1 MVELRCR
8 VAPSSPAAIV
18 PAEARRPPIIALA
31 CNCPPDKPAMP
42 ENAAIDIEQFNR
54 IARRNVTL
62 PLVVGL
68 VSAGA
73 FVAFFLYYL
82 QTSNWVDHTHQVIGK
97 MNELTSLEGDMEA
110 SARGFLLT
118 GDEPFLGGYQ
128 VAKPQFG
135 AQVDDLVRMTADNP
149 PQVERLKRVRVLQ
162 LAWQDY
168 AQRTIE
174 VKRAGGDVLPIIRSL
189 NGRQIAER
197 VRSEILAARGAE
209 SSLLKDRL
217 DSLQTVT
224 WLGIV
229 SYVLFI
235 VIVNCYI
242 AWAGRRDIKQLSD
255 DFGGALKAQIAATDL
270 MAQQAWVRDGQG
282 QLSETLIGQQTLTTV
297 GRSVLAFAGRYLD
310 PVVAAMY
317 VRSDTGELVRVST
330 HGFESRDDALEVA
343 RAREGLVG
351 QVARDGRLEHVTGLK
366 GGFFK
371 VSSGLGESVPA
382 ELVLAP
388 TSNDGVTNGVLE
400 LGFMRPVT
408 PRDLELLRLI
418 SGAVGA
424 SVDAALYR
432 KRLQDSIEETQQ
444 LNEELQVQQE
454 ELRTANEELG
464 EQSRVLAESQSHLEH
479 QQAELEATNSQLTEQ
494 TQMLDRKNEALNEAQ
509 AALQQRADELQRAS
523 RYKSEF
529 LANMSHELRTPLNS
543 SLILAKLLAENRS
556 GNLNEEQLKFAQ
568 TIYGAGNDLLHLIND
583 ILDLSKVEA
592 GRLELQP
599 QFVSVKR
606 LVDALQRT
614 FEPLAADKKLA
625 FEIRVAADAPSS
637 MVTDNQRV
645 EQILKN
651 LLSNAVKFT
660 QQGKVSI
667 AVEARPGDR
676 LAFAV
681 KDSGIGIA
689 QSQHEVIFEAFR
701 QADGTINRRYGGT
714 GLGLS
719 ISRELARLL
728 GGTIEVAS
736 TPGEGSTFTLTLPA
750 KWTDVPQSELEEV
763 PLLPARLSAATASA
777 AATPSAGPAP
787 RAAVATP
794 AAVPAPA
801 AAFRDDREQAAG
813 KTEKGRMLLVVE
825 DDEAFAG
832 VLYNLAH
839 EMRYRCLVAQTAGE
853 ALELATTHLPDAIL
867 LDVRLPDDSGLSVL
881 QFLKDDPRTR
891 HIPVHIVA
899 AEDFSEVALHMGAIG
914 FAVKP
919 TTRDELQSI
928 FQRLEEKGAKKV
940 KRVLVVED
948 DARQRDS
955 VVHLIQ
961 EDDIEIAAVET
972 GAEALGLLKE
982 TVYDCMIID
991 LKLPDMDGSE
1001 LLERMTTED
1010 ICSFPPVIVYTGRSL
1025 TREEE
1030 TRLNR
1035 YSRSIII
1042 KGARSPE
1049 RLLDEVTLF
1058 LHTVESRLSQERQTM
1073 LRTARNR
1080 EKVFEGRKVLLVDDD
1095 VRNIFAL
1102 ASALEQKGLQVEVG
1116 RNGFEALS
1124 KLAEVPEIDIVLMD
1138 VMMPGMDGLEAT
1150 RRIRANP
1157 KFAHLPVIAVTAKAM
1172 KDDQEQCRRAG
1183 ANDYLAKPIDL
1194 DRLFSLMRVWMPG
1207 L

>member
-1 MVELRCR
+1 
-8 VAPSSPAAIV
+8 
-18 PAEARRPPIIALA
+18 
-31 CNCPPDKPAMP
+31 MP
-42 ENAAIDIEQFNR
+42 NSAIDTEQFNR

-62 PLVVGL
+62 PLIVGL

-73 FVAFFLYYL
+73 FVAFFLYFL
-82 QTSNWVDHTHQVIGK
+82 AVSNWVDHTHQVIGK
-97 MNELTSLEGDMEA
+97 MNELTTLEGDMEA
-110 SARGFLLT
+110 SSRGFVMT
-118 GDEPFLGGYQ
+118 GEETFLAPYH
-128 VAKPQFG
+128 VAKPVLAMQI
-135 AQVDDLVRMTADNP
+135 DDLLRMTDDNP
-149 PQVERLKRVRVLQ
+149 PQVERLKRVRTLQQTWEDFAQRAIDLKRANGDAIGLAKSLTGKQ
-162 LAWQDY
+162 LAD
-168 AQRTIE
+168 
-174 VKRAGGDVLPIIRSL
+174 DVR
-189 NGRQIAER
+189 G
-197 VRSEILAARGAE
+197 EIMAARATE
-209 SSLLKDRL
+209 NALLKDRL
-217 DSLQTVT
+217 DTLQTVT
-224 WLGIV
+224 WVGIG

-235 VIVNCYI
+235 IVVNCYI
-242 AWAGRRDIKQLSD
+242 AWAGRRDINQLSH
-255 DFGGALKAQIAATDL
+255 DFGGALRAQTDAANVL
-270 MAQQAWVRDGQG
+270 AEQAWVRDGQA
-282 QLSETLIGQQTLTTV
+282 QLAETLIGQQTLTTV

-310 PVVAAMY
+310 PIVAAMY
-317 VRSDTGELVRVST
+317 VRDEAGVLQRVST
-330 HGFESRDDALEVA
+330 HGFDDAADDGQVA
-343 RAREGLVG
+343 AAREGLVG
-351 QVARDGRLEHVTGLK
+351 QAVRDGRLNHVKNLK
-366 GGFFK
+366 GGYFK
-371 VSSGLGESVPA
+371 VGSGLGEAEPA
-382 ELVLAP
+382 ELVVAP
-388 TSNDGVTNGVLE
+388 ISNDGVTNGVIE

-408 PRDLELLRLI
+408 ARDLELLKLI
-418 SGAVGA
+418 SGGVGA
-424 SVDAALYR
+424 SVDAALFR
-432 KRLQDSIEETQQ
+432 KRLQDSVEETQQ

-464 EQSRVLAESQSHLEH
+464 EQSRVLTESQQHLEH
-479 QQAELEATNSQLTEQ
+479 QQAELEATNVQLAEQ
-494 TQMLDRKNEALNEAQ
+494 AAVLDRKNEALNAAQ
-509 AALQQRADELQRAS
+509 ATLQERADELQRAS

-543 SLILAKLLAENRS
+543 SLILAKLLSENKE
-556 GNLNEEQLKFAQ
+556 GNLSAEQLKFAQ
-568 TIYGAGNDLLHLIND
+568 TIYSAGNDLLNLIND

-599 QFVSVKR
+599 QFVSVHR
-606 LVDALQRT
+606 LVESLQRT
-614 FEPLAADKKLA
+614 FTPIAGEKKLA
-625 FEIRVAADAPSS
+625 FEVQVAPDAPTS
-637 MVTDNQRV
+637 MVTDNLRA

-651 LLSNAVKFT
+651 LLSNAIKFT
-660 QQGKVSI
+660 EKGSVVVS
-667 AVEARPGDR
+667 VQARPDDR
-676 LAFAV
+676 IAFAV
-681 KDSGIGIA
+681 RDSGIGIPE
-689 QSQHEVIFEAFR
+689 SQQDVIFEAFR

-728 GGTIEVAS
+728 GGTISVESVA
-736 TPGEGSTFTLTLPA
+736 GQGSTFTLTLPA
-750 KWTDVPQSELEEV
+750 KWTDVPETALPEEPAV
-763 PLLPARLSAATASA
+763 PASARQNADVPRRPAAVAPAPASITPVAASA
-777 AATPSAGPAP
+777 AL
-787 RAAVATP
+787 AA
-794 AAVPAPA
+794 PAPA
-801 AAFRDDREQAAG
+801 AFADDRNDAVP
-813 KTEKGRMLLVVE
+813 EKGRVLLVVE
-825 DDEAFAG
+825 DDETFAG

-839 EMRYRCLVAQTAGE
+839 EMRYRCLVANTASE
-853 ALELATTHLPDAIL
+853 ALELATSYLPNAIL
-867 LDVRLPDDSGLSVL
+867 LDIRLPDDSGLSVL

-899 AEDFSEVALHMGAIG
+899 GEDFSEIALHMGAIG

-919 TTRDELQSI
+919 TTRDELKDI
-928 FQRLEEKGAKKV
+928 FQRLEDKGAKKV

-955 VVHLIQ
+955 VVHLIK
-961 EDDIEIAAVET
+961 EDDIDIAAVAT
-972 GAEALGLLKE
+972 GAEALELLKG

-1010 ICSFPPVIVYTGRSL
+1010 ICSFPPVIVYTGRNL

-1030 TRLNR
+1030 TRLNK

-1058 LHTVESRLSQERQTM
+1058 LHTVESQLSAERQTM

-1102 ASALEQKGLQVEVG
+1102 ASALEQKGLQVEIG

-1124 KLAEVPEIDIVLMD
+1124 KLAEVPDIDLVLMD

-1157 KFAHLPVIAVTAKAM
+1157 KLAQLPVIAVTAKAM

-1194 DRLFSLMRVWMPG
+1194 DRLFSLLRVWMPSIER

>member
-1 MVELRCR
+1 
-8 VAPSSPAAIV
+8 
-18 PAEARRPPIIALA
+18 
-31 CNCPPDKPAMP
+31 MP
-42 ENAAIDIEQFNR
+42 NSAIDPAQFDR

-68 VSAGA
+68 VSAAA
-73 FVAFFLYYL
+73 FIGFFLYFL
-82 QTSNWVDHTHQVIGK
+82 TVSQWVDHTHQVIGE
-97 MNELTSLEGDMEA
+97 MNELTTLEGDMEA
-110 SARGFLLT
+110 SARGYLLT
-118 GDEPFLGGYQ
+118 GDESFLAPFNI
-128 VAKPQFG
+128 ARPQFA
-135 AQVDDLVRMTADNP
+135 AQIDDLVKATADNP
-149 PQVERLKRVRVLQ
+149 PQTERLRRVQVLQ
-162 LAWQDY
+162 QSWQDY
-168 AQRTIE
+168 AQHVIE
-174 VKRAGGDVLPIIRSL
+174 LKRGNADIGPAVKAL
-189 NGRQIAER
+189 NGKQLADR
-197 VRSEILAARGAE
+197 VRAEIMAARAVENG
-209 SSLLKDRL
+209 LLKDRL
-217 DSLQTVT
+217 DTLKTVT
-224 WLGIV
+224 WFGIGA
-229 SYVLFI
+229 YVLFI

-242 AWAGRRDIKQLSD
+242 AWAGRRDINQLSR
-255 DFGGALKAQIAATDL
+255 DFGAALTAQSDAANVL
-270 MAQQAWVRDGQG
+270 AEQAWVRDGQA
-282 QLSETLIGQQTLTTV
+282 QLAETLIGQQTLTTV

-317 VRSDTGELVRVST
+317 VRDDTGTLQRVST
-330 HGFESRDDALEVA
+330 HGFEGSHDDGQVAAA
-343 RAREGLVG
+343 RAGLVG
-351 QVARDGRLEHVTGLK
+351 QALRDGRLNHVANLK

-371 VSSGLGESVPA
+371 VGSGLGESAPA
-382 ELVLAP
+382 ELVIAP
-388 TSNDGVTNGVLE
+388 ISNDGITNGVIE
-400 LGFMRPVT
+400 LGFMRPVAA
-408 PRDLELLRLI
+408 RDIELLKLVAGSI
-418 SGAVGA
+418 GA
-424 SVDAALYR
+424 SVDAALFR
-432 KRLQDSIEETQQ
+432 KRLQESVEETQQ

-464 EQSRVLAESQSHLEH
+464 EQSRVLTESQQHLEH
-479 QQAELEATNSQLTEQ
+479 QQAELEATNTQLAEQ
-494 TQMLDRKNEALNEAQ
+494 ASALDRKNEALNQAQ
-509 AALQQRADELQRAS
+509 VTLQERADELQRAS

-543 SLILAKLLAENRS
+543 SLILAKLLSENKE
-556 GNLNEEQLKFAQ
+556 GNLTPEQLKFAQ
-568 TIYGAGNDLLHLIND
+568 TIYGAGNDLLNLIND

-599 QFVSVKR
+599 QFVSVHR
-606 LVDALQRT
+606 LVDSLQRT
-614 FEPLAADKKLA
+614 FTPLAGEKKLA
-625 FEIRVAADAPSS
+625 FEVQIDADAPTSI
-637 MVTDNQRV
+637 VTDNLRV

-651 LLSNAVKFT
+651 LLSNAIKFT
-660 QQGKVSI
+660 EAGRVTLGV
-667 AVEARPGDR
+667 AARPDDR

-681 KDSGIGIA
+681 KDSGIGIPEG
-689 QSQHEVIFEAFR
+689 QHDIIFEAFR

-728 GGTIEVAS
+728 GGTISVESAA
-736 TPGEGSTFTLTLPA
+736 GQGSTFTLTLPA
-750 KWTDVPQSELEEV
+750 KWTDVPAPAEESGGGSLNADAPRRAASFV
-763 PLLPARLSAATASA
+763 PASARAPAPVTPAAAPAATA
-777 AATPSAGPAP
+777 GPA
-787 RAAVATP
+787 T
-794 AAVPAPA
+794 
-801 AAFRDDREQAAG
+801 AFADDRHEP
-813 KTEKGRMLLVVE
+813 TPDKGRVLLVVE
-825 DDEAFAG
+825 DDETFAG

-839 EMRYRCLVAQTAGE
+839 EMRYRCLVAQSATE
-853 ALELATTHLPDAIL
+853 ALELATSYLPSAIL
-867 LDVRLPDDSGLSVL
+867 LDVRLPDGSGLSVL

-899 AEDFSEVALHMGAIG
+899 GEDFSEIALHMGAIG

-919 TTRDELQSI
+919 TSADELRAI

-955 VVHLIQ
+955 VVHLIK
-961 EDDIEIAAVET
+961 EDDIEIAAVAT
-972 GAEALGLLKE
+972 GAEALALLKD

-991 LKLPDMDGSE
+991 LKLPDMDGSD

-1010 ICSFPPVIVYTGRSL
+1010 ICSFPPVIVYTGRNL

-1030 TRLNR
+1030 TRLNK

-1058 LHTVESRLSQERQTM
+1058 LHTVESQLSAERQTM

-1124 KLAEVPEIDIVLMD
+1124 KLAEVPDIDLVLMD

-1157 KFAHLPVIAVTAKAM
+1157 KFAQLPVIAVTAKAM

-1194 DRLFSLMRVWMPG
+1194 DRLFSLMRVWMPS
-1207 L
+1207 LERI

>member
-1 MVELRCR
+1 
-8 VAPSSPAAIV
+8 
-18 PAEARRPPIIALA
+18 
-31 CNCPPDKPAMP
+31 MP
-42 ENAAIDIEQFNR
+42 NSAIDREQFNR

-62 PLVVGL
+62 PLIVGL

-73 FVAFFLYYL
+73 FIGFFWYFLIV
-82 QTSNWVDHTHQVIGK
+82 SNWVDHTHQVIGK
-97 MNELTSLEGDMEA
+97 LNELTTLQSDMETGV
-110 SARGFLLT
+110 RGYVIT
-118 GDEPFLGGYQ
+118 GDETFLAPFQ
-128 VAKPQFG
+128 VAEPQLA
-135 AQVDDLVRMTADNP
+135 AQVQDLIQLTADNP
-149 PQVERLKRVRVLQ
+149 AQTDRLKRIHALQ
-162 LAWQDY
+162 QGWEAY
-168 AQRTIE
+168 AQQLMALR
-174 VKRAGGDVLPIIRSL
+174 RQGGDATSMVQSLAGKQLFDRIRS
-189 NGRQIAER
+189 E
-197 VRSEILAARGAE
+197 VLAARNSEQA
-209 SSLLKDRL
+209 LLKERL
-217 DSLQTVT
+217 DSLQLVT
-224 WLGIV
+224 WLGIGA
-229 SYVLFI
+229 YVLFI
-235 VIVNCYI
+235 LVVNSYI
-242 AWAGRRDIKQLSD
+242 AWAGRRDIKTLSD
-255 DFGGALKAQIAATDL
+255 DFGGALKAQTDAANVL
-270 MAQQAWVRDGQG
+270 SEQAWVRDGQA
-282 QLSETLIGQQTLTTV
+282 QLAETLIGQQTLTTV

-317 VRSDTGELVRVST
+317 VRDDAGVLQRVST
-330 HGFESRDDALEVA
+330 HGFDGADDGRVQAARD
-343 RAREGLVG
+343 GLVG
-351 QVARDGRLEHVTGLK
+351 QAVRDGRLNHVGNLQ
-366 GGFFK
+366 GGYFK
-371 VSSGLGESVPA
+371 VGSGVGETAPA

-388 TSNDGVTNGVLE
+388 ISNDGVVNGVIE
-400 LGFMRPVT
+400 LGFMRPVAA
-408 PRDLELLRLI
+408 RDLELLKLI
-418 SGAVGA
+418 AGSIGA
-424 SVDAALYR
+424 SVDAALFR
-432 KRLQDSIEETQQ
+432 KRLQDSVEETQQ

-464 EQSRVLAESQSHLEH
+464 EQSRVLTESQQHLEH
-479 QQAELEATNSQLTEQ
+479 QQAELEATNTQLAEQ
-494 TQMLDRKNEALNEAQ
+494 ASVLDRKNEALNTAQ
-509 AALQQRADELQRAS
+509 VELQERADELQRAS

-543 SLILAKLLAENRS
+543 SLILAKLLSENKQ
-556 GNLNEEQLKFAQ
+556 GNLTPEQLKFAQ
-568 TIYGAGNDLLHLIND
+568 TIYGAGNDLLNLIND

-592 GRLELQP
+592 GRLELTP
-599 QFVSVKR
+599 QFVSVNR
-606 LVDALQRT
+606 LVESLQRVFT
-614 FEPLAADKKLA
+614 PLAGEKKLA
-625 FEIRVAADAPSS
+625 FEVNVEPDAPTS
-637 MVTDNQRV
+637 MVTDNLRV

-651 LLSNAVKFT
+651 LLSNAIKFT
-660 QQGKVSI
+660 
-667 AVEARPGDR
+667 EAGNVVLSVRSRPDDR

-681 KDSGIGIA
+681 KDSGIGIPEG
-689 QSQHEVIFEAFR
+689 QQDIIFEAFR

-728 GGTIEVAS
+728 GGTISVESAA
-736 TPGEGSTFTLTLPA
+736 GKGSTFTLTLPA
-750 KWTDVPQSELEEV
+750 KWTDVPE
-763 PLLPARLSAATASA
+763 PAAADTALGIGAPGNLNGDASA
-777 AATPSAGPAP
+777 RALASAPASVRALATSS
-787 RAAVATP
+787 VA
-794 AAVPAPA
+794 PAPA
-801 AAFRDDREQAAG
+801 APAPAAPAPVAKSFSDDRGDVAPDKA
-813 KTEKGRMLLVVE
+813 RVLLVVE
-825 DDEAFAG
+825 DDETFAG

-839 EMRYRCLVAQTAGE
+839 EMRYRCLVATTASE
-853 ALELATTHLPDAIL
+853 ALQLATTHLPSAIL
-867 LDVRLPDDSGLSVL
+867 LDIRLPDDSGLSVL

-899 AEDFSEVALHMGAIG
+899 GEDFSEIALHMGAIG

-919 TTRDELQSI
+919 TTRDELQAV

-955 VVHLIQ
+955 VVHLIK
-961 EDDIEIAAVET
+961 EDDIDIAAVAT
-972 GAEALGLLKE
+972 GAEALDLLKG

-991 LKLPDMDGSE
+991 LKLPDMDGSD

-1010 ICSFPPVIVYTGRSL
+1010 ICSFPPVIVYTGRNL

-1030 TRLNR
+1030 ANLNK

-1058 LHTVESRLSQERQTM
+1058 LHTVESKLSAERQTM

-1102 ASALEQKGLQVEVG
+1102 ARALEGKGLQVEIG

-1124 KLAEVPEIDIVLMD
+1124 KLAEVPDIDLVLMD

-1157 KFAHLPVIAVTAKAM
+1157 KLASLPVIAVTAKAM

-1194 DRLFSLMRVWMPG
+1194 DRLFSLMRVWMPSIER

>member
-1 MVELRCR
+1 
-8 VAPSSPAAIV
+8 
-18 PAEARRPPIIALA
+18 
-31 CNCPPDKPAMP
+31 MP
-42 ENAAIDIEQFNR
+42 NSAIDTDQFNR

-62 PLVVGL
+62 PLIVGL
-68 VSAGA
+68 ASAAA
-73 FVAFFLYYL
+73 FIGFFLYFI
-82 QTSNWVDHTHQVIGK
+82 TVTGWVDHTHQVIGK
-97 MNELTSLEGDMEA
+97 LNELTTLQADME
-110 SARGFLLT
+110 SGVRGFVVS
-118 GDEPFLGGYQ
+118 GDESFLAPYQ
-128 VAKPQFG
+128 VAKPQMTS
-135 AQVDDLVRMTADNP
+135 QLNDLIQQTADNP
-149 PQVERLKRVRVLQ
+149 SQTDRLKRVRSIQ
-162 LAWQDY
+162 GAWEDY
-168 AQRTIE
+168 AQRLIDL
-174 VKRAGGDVLPIIRSL
+174 RRQGGDAVMMVKSL
-189 NGRQIAER
+189 QGKQLSDR
-197 VRSEILAARGAE
+197 VRSEILAARNTE
-209 SSLLKDRL
+209 QTLLKDRL
-217 DSLQTVT
+217 DTLQTVT
-224 WLGIV
+224 WVGIG

-235 VIVNCYI
+235 IVVNCYI
-242 AWAGRRDIKQLSD
+242 AWAGRRDIKQLST
-255 DFGGALKAQIAATDL
+255 DFGGALKAQTNAATVL
-270 MAQQAWVRDGQG
+270 SEQAWVRDGQA
-282 QLSETLIGQQTLTTV
+282 QLAETLIGQQTLTTV

-317 VRSDTGELVRVST
+317 VRDDAGMLQRVST
-330 HGFESRDDALEVA
+330 HGFDGSDDDGQVAAA
-343 RAREGLVG
+343 RAGLVG
-351 QVARDGRLEHVTGLK
+351 QVARDGRLNHVTNLK
-366 GGFFK
+366 GGYFK
-371 VSSGLGESVPA
+371 VGSGVGESAPA
-382 ELVLAP
+382 ELVVAP
-388 TSNDGVTNGVLE
+388 ISNDGVTNGVIE

-408 PRDLELLRLI
+408 QRDLDLLKLVAG
-418 SGAVGA
+418 SVGA
-424 SVDAALYR
+424 SVDSALYR

-464 EQSRVLAESQSHLEH
+464 EQSRVLTESQQHLEH
-479 QQAELEATNSQLTEQ
+479 QQAELEATNTQLAEQ
-494 TQMLDRKNEALNEAQ
+494 AGVLDRKNEALNEAQ
-509 AALQQRADELQRAS
+509 VTLQERADELQRAS

-543 SLILAKLLAENRS
+543 SLILAKLLSENKT
-556 GNLNEEQLKFAQ
+556 GNLTDEQLKFAQ
-568 TIYGAGNDLLHLIND
+568 TIYGAGNDLLNLIND

-599 QFVSVKR
+599 QFVSVHR
-606 LVDALQRT
+606 LVDSLQRT
-614 FEPLAADKKLA
+614 FTPLAGEKKLA
-625 FEIRVAADAPSS
+625 FEVHIEPEAPTS

-651 LLSNAVKFT
+651 LLSNAIKFT
-660 QQGKVSI
+660 ESGSVTVS
-667 AVEARPGDR
+667 VQARPDDR
-676 LAFAV
+676 VAFAV

-689 QSQHEVIFEAFR
+689 ESQQDVIFEAFR

-728 GGTIEVAS
+728 GGTISVESAA
-736 TPGEGSTFTLTLPA
+736 GQGSTFTLTLPA
-750 KWTDVPQSELEEV
+750 KWTDVPEAAHAEEAAPAPTRSLNADAPRRPSTFV
-763 PLLPARLSAATASA
+763 PASA
-777 AATPSAGPAP
+777 RTPVPASMTPAP
-787 RAAVATP
+787 AV
-794 AAVPAPA
+794 VPAPA
-801 AAFRDDREQAAG
+801 SASSAFADDRHEPVP
-813 KTEKGRMLLVVE
+813 EKARVLLVVE
-825 DDEAFAG
+825 DDETFAG

-839 EMRYRCLVAQTAGE
+839 EMRYRCLVAATATE
-853 ALELATTHLPDAIL
+853 ALELATTYLPNAIL
-867 LDVRLPDDSGLSVL
+867 LDVRLPDGSGLSVL

-899 AEDFSEVALHMGAIG
+899 GEDFSEIALHMGAIG

-919 TTRDELQSI
+919 TTRDELQQI
-928 FQRLEEKGAKKV
+928 FQRLEDKGSKKV

-955 VVHLIQ
+955 VVHLIK
-961 EDDIEIAAVET
+961 EDDIDIAAVAT
-972 GAEALGLLKE
+972 GAEALELLKG

-991 LKLPDMDGSE
+991 LKLPDMDGSD
-1001 LLERMTTED
+1001 LLERMTMED
-1010 ICSFPPVIVYTGRSL
+1010 ICSFPPVIVYTGRNL

-1030 TRLNR
+1030 ANLNK

-1058 LHTVESRLSQERQTM
+1058 LHTVESQLSAERQTM

-1102 ASALEQKGLQVEVG
+1102 ASALEQKGLQVEIG

-1124 KLAEVPEIDIVLMD
+1124 KLAEVPDIDLVLMD

-1157 KFAHLPVIAVTAKAM
+1157 KFAQLPVIAVTAKAM

-1194 DRLFSLMRVWMPG
+1194 DRLFSLMRVWMPSIER

>member
-1 MVELRCR
+1 M
-8 VAPSSPAAIV
+8 
-18 PAEARRPPIIALA
+18 PIS
-31 CNCPPDKPAMP
+31 
-42 ENAAIDIEQFNR
+42 AIDTDQFNR
-54 IARRNVTL
+54 IARRNVAL

-68 VSAGA
+68 VSAAA
-73 FVAFFLYYL
+73 FLGFFLYFM
-82 QTSNWVDHTHQVIGK
+82 TVTGWVDHTHQVIGK
-97 MNELTSLEGDMEA
+97 LNELTTLQADME
-110 SARGFLLT
+110 SGARGYVVT
-118 GDEPFLGGYQ
+118 GDDSFLAPYQ
-128 VAKPQFG
+128 LAKPQLG
-135 AQVDDLVRMTADNP
+135 TQLDDLIKMTADNP
-149 PQVERLKRVRVLQ
+149 VQTDRLKRVRDLQ
-162 LAWQDY
+162 LAWEDY
-168 AQRTIE
+168 AQE
-174 VKRAGGDVLPIIRSL
+174 VIVARRQGGDAATIVKSATGKQLSD
-189 NGRQIAER
+189 R
-197 VRSEILAARGAE
+197 VRTEVLAARGNE
-209 SSLLKDRL
+209 QTLLKDRL
-217 DSLQTVT
+217 DSLQNVT
-224 WLGIV
+224 WLGIG

-242 AWAGRRDIKQLSD
+242 AWAGRRDINQLSH
-255 DFGGALKAQIAATDL
+255 DFGGALKAQTDAANVL
-270 MAQQAWVRDGQG
+270 SEQAWVRDGQA
-282 QLSETLIGQQTLTTV
+282 QLAETLIGQQTLTTV

-317 VRSDTGELVRVST
+317 VRDDAGLLQRVST
-330 HGFESRDDALEVA
+330 HGFDGVDGDGQVAAA
-343 RAREGLVG
+343 RAGLVG
-351 QVARDGRLEHVTGLK
+351 QVARDGRLNHVTNLK
-366 GGFFK
+366 GGYFK
-371 VSSGLGESVPA
+371 VGSGVGETAPA
-382 ELVLAP
+382 ELVVAP
-388 TSNDGVTNGVLE
+388 ISNDGITNGVIE

-408 PRDLELLRLI
+408 ERDLELLKLI
-418 SGAVGA
+418 SGSIGA
-424 SVDAALYR
+424 SVDSALFR
-432 KRLQDSIEETQQ
+432 KRLQDSVEETQQ

-464 EQSRVLAESQSHLEH
+464 EQSRVLTESQQHLEH
-479 QQAELEATNSQLTEQ
+479 QQAELEATNTQLSEQ
-494 TQMLDRKNEALNEAQ
+494 AGVLDRKNEALNEAQ
-509 AALQQRADELQRAS
+509 VALQERADELQRAS

-543 SLILAKLLAENRS
+543 SLILAKLLSENRE
-556 GNLNEEQLKFAQ
+556 GNLTPEQLKFAQ
-568 TIYGAGNDLLHLIND
+568 TIYGAGNDLLNLIND

-599 QFVSVKR
+599 QFVSVQR
-606 LVDALQRT
+606 LVDSLQRV
-614 FEPLAADKKLA
+614 FEPIASDKKLA
-625 FEIRVAADAPSS
+625 FEVRVEPDAPTS
-637 MVTDNQRV
+637 MVTDNLRV

-651 LLSNAVKFT
+651 LLSNAIKFT
-660 QQGKVSI
+660 ESG
-667 AVEARPGDR
+667 AVTITVQSRPDDR

-681 KDSGIGIA
+681 QDSGIGIPEG
-689 QSQHEVIFEAFR
+689 QQDIIFEAFR

-728 GGTIEVAS
+728 GGTIAVESVA
-736 TPGEGSTFTLTLPA
+736 GKGSTFTLTLPA
-750 KWTDVPQSELEEV
+750 KWTDVPEADDGNS
-763 PLLPARLSAATASA
+763 LPAAATSSLNADSGSRLAKLAPSSAHA
-777 AATPSAGPAP
+777 AATPVPA
-787 RAAVATP
+787 VVP
-794 AAVPAPA
+794 AASAPA
-801 AAFRDDREQAAG
+801 ASFSDDRNDS
-813 KTEKGRMLLVVE
+813 TPEKGRVLLVVE
-825 DDEAFAG
+825 DDETFAG

-839 EMRYRCLVAQTAGE
+839 EMRYRCLVATTANE
-853 ALELATTHLPDAIL
+853 ALELATSYLPNAIL
-867 LDVRLPDDSGLSVL
+867 LDVRLPDGSGLSVL

-899 AEDFSEVALHMGAIG
+899 GEDFSEIALHMGAIG

-919 TTRDELQSI
+919 TTRDELKEI
-928 FQRLEEKGAKKV
+928 FQRLEDKGAKKV

-955 VVHLIQ
+955 VVHLIK
-961 EDDIEIAAVET
+961 EDDIDIAAVAT
-972 GAEALGLLKE
+972 GAEALELLKG

-1010 ICSFPPVIVYTGRSL
+1010 ICSFPPVIVYTGRNL

-1030 TRLNR
+1030 TRLNK

-1058 LHTVESRLSQERQTM
+1058 LHTVESKLSAERQTM

-1102 ASALEQKGLQVEVG
+1102 ASALEQKGLQVEIG
-1116 RNGFEALS
+1116 RNGFEALA
-1124 KLAEVPEIDIVLMD
+1124 KLAEVPDIDMVLMD

-1157 KFAHLPVIAVTAKAM
+1157 KFAQLPVIAVTAKAM

-1194 DRLFSLMRVWMPG
+1194 DRLFSLMRVWMPSIER

>member
-1 MVELRCR
+1 
-8 VAPSSPAAIV
+8 
-18 PAEARRPPIIALA
+18 
-31 CNCPPDKPAMP
+31 MP
-42 ENAAIDIEQFNR
+42 NSAIDTDQFNR

-62 PLVVGL
+62 PLIVGL
-68 VSAGA
+68 VSAAA
-73 FVAFFLYYL
+73 FLGFFLYFM
-82 QTSNWVDHTHQVIGK
+82 TVTGWVDHTHQVIGK
-97 MNELTSLEGDMEA
+97 LNELTTLQADME
-110 SARGFLLT
+110 SGARGYVVT
-118 GDEPFLGGYQ
+118 GDESFLAPYQ
-128 VAKPQFG
+128 VAKPQLG
-135 AQVDDLVRMTADNP
+135 TQLDDLIQMTADNP
-149 PQVERLKRVRVLQ
+149 VQTDRLKRVRSLQ
-162 LAWQDY
+162 LAWEAY
-168 AQRTIE
+168 AQEVIDARRT
-174 VKRAGGDVLPIIRSL
+174 GGDAASIVKSAAGKQLSD
-189 NGRQIAER
+189 R
-197 VRSEILAARGAE
+197 VRAEVLAGRGNE
-209 SSLLKDRL
+209 QTLLTDRL
-217 DSLQTVT
+217 ATLKLVT
-224 WLGIV
+224 WWGIT

-242 AWAGRRDIKQLSD
+242 AWAGRRDINQLSH
-255 DFGGALKAQIAATDL
+255 DFGGALKAQTDAANVL
-270 MAQQAWVRDGQG
+270 SGQAWVRDGQA
-282 QLSETLIGQQTLTTV
+282 QLAETLIGQQTLTTV

-317 VRSDTGELVRVST
+317 VRDDAGLLQRVST
-330 HGFESRDDALEVA
+330 HGFDGVDGDGQVVA
-343 RAREGLVG
+343 AREGLVG
-351 QVARDGRLEHVTGLK
+351 QVLRDGRLNHVTNLK
-366 GGFFK
+366 GGYFK
-371 VSSGLGESVPA
+371 VGSGLGEAAPA
-382 ELVLAP
+382 ELVVAP
-388 TSNDGVTNGVLE
+388 ISNDGVTNGVIE
-400 LGFMRPVT
+400 LGFMRPVAE
-408 PRDLELLRLI
+408 RDLELLKLI
-418 SGAVGA
+418 SGSIGA
-424 SVDAALYR
+424 SVDSALFR
-432 KRLQDSIEETQQ
+432 KRLQDSVEETQQ

-464 EQSRVLAESQSHLEH
+464 EQSRVLTESQQHLEH
-479 QQAELEATNSQLTEQ
+479 QQAELEATNTQLSEQ
-494 TQMLDRKNEALNEAQ
+494 AGVLDRKNEALNEAQ
-509 AALQQRADELQRAS
+509 VALQERADELQRAS

-543 SLILAKLLAENRS
+543 SLILAKLLSENRE
-556 GNLNEEQLKFAQ
+556 GNLTPEQLKFAQ
-568 TIYGAGNDLLHLIND
+568 TIYGAGNDLLNLIND

-599 QFVSVKR
+599 QFVSVQR
-606 LVDALQRT
+606 LVDSLQRV
-614 FEPLAADKKLA
+614 FEPIASDKKLA
-625 FEIRVAADAPSS
+625 FEVKVEPDAPTS
-637 MVTDNQRV
+637 MVTDNLRV

-651 LLSNAVKFT
+651 LLSNAIKFT
-660 QQGKVSI
+660 ESG
-667 AVEARPGDR
+667 AVTITVQSRPDDR

-681 KDSGIGIA
+681 RDSGIGIPEG
-689 QSQHEVIFEAFR
+689 QQDIIFEAFR

-728 GGTIEVAS
+728 GGTIAVESVS
-736 TPGEGSTFTLTLPA
+736 GKGSTFTLTLPA
-750 KWTDVPQSELEEV
+750 KWTDVPEADDGNS
-763 PLLPARLSAATASA
+763 LPA
-777 AATPSAGPAP
+777 AATSSLNADSGSRLTRLAPSG
-787 RAAVATP
+787 TP
-794 AAVPAPA
+794 AAAPVPAVVPAPTASTA
-801 AAFRDDREQAAG
+801 AASFSDDRHDS
-813 KTEKGRMLLVVE
+813 THEKGRVLLVVE
-825 DDEAFAG
+825 DDETFAG

-839 EMRYRCLVAQTAGE
+839 EMRYRCLVANTANE
-853 ALELATTHLPDAIL
+853 ALELATSHLPNAIL
-867 LDVRLPDDSGLSVL
+867 LDVRLPDGSGLSVL

-899 AEDFSEVALHMGAIG
+899 GEDFSEIALHMGAIG

-919 TTRDELQSI
+919 TTRDELKEI

-955 VVHLIQ
+955 VVHLIK
-961 EDDIEIAAVET
+961 EDDIDIAAVAT
-972 GAEALGLLKE
+972 GAEALELLKG

-1010 ICSFPPVIVYTGRSL
+1010 ICSFPPVIVYTGRNL

-1030 TRLNR
+1030 TRLNK

-1058 LHTVESRLSQERQTM
+1058 LHTVESKLSAERQTM

-1102 ASALEQKGLQVEVG
+1102 ASALEQKGLQVEIG

-1124 KLAEVPEIDIVLMD
+1124 KLAEVPDIDMVLMD

-1157 KFAHLPVIAVTAKAM
+1157 KFAQLPVIAVTAKAM

-1194 DRLFSLMRVWMPG
+1194 DRLFSLMRVWMPSIER

>member
-1 MVELRCR
+1 MIA
-8 VAPSSPAAIV
+8 VAA
-18 PAEARRPPIIALA
+18 PPCQETMPNSALDA
-31 CNCPPDKPAMP
+31 Q
-42 ENAAIDIEQFNR
+42 QFNR

-73 FVAFFLYYL
+73 FVAFFLYFI
-82 QTSNWVDHTHQVIGK
+82 SIASWVDHTHQVVGK
-97 MNELTSLEGDMEA
+97 LNELTTLEGDMES
-110 SARGFLLT
+110 SARGFALT
-118 GDEPFLGGYQ
+118 GDEDYLMPFQ
-128 VAKPQFG
+128 VARPHFA
-135 AQVDDLVRMTADNP
+135 AQVDDLIRQTADNP
-149 PQVERLKRVRVLQ
+149 PQADRLKRARTLE

-168 AQRTIE
+168 AERVIALRRNNGNDVVGA
-174 VKRAGGDVLPIIRSL
+174 VKSLGGKQLAD
-189 NGRQIAER
+189 G
-197 VRSEILAARGAE
+197 VRSELLAARATE
-209 SSLLKDRL
+209 AALLKDRL
-217 DSLQTVT
+217 DELQTVT
-224 WLGIV
+224 WAGIGA
-229 SYVLFI
+229 YVLFI
-235 VIVNCYI
+235 IIVNCYI
-242 AWAGRRDIKQLSD
+242 AWAGRRDIKQLSA
-255 DFGGALKAQIAATDL
+255 DFGGALKAQTDAAAVL
-270 MAQQAWVRDGQG
+270 SEQAWTRDGQA
-282 QLSETLIGQQTLTTV
+282 QLAETLIGQQTLTTV
-297 GRSVLAFAGRYLD
+297 GRSVLAFTGRYLD

-317 VRSDTGELVRVST
+317 VRDDAGVLQRVST
-330 HGFESRDDALEVA
+330 HGFDGAEGDAAVQAARD
-343 RAREGLVG
+343 GLVG
-351 QVARDGRLEHVTGLK
+351 QAARDGKVKHVTNLT
-366 GGFFK
+366 GGYFK
-371 VSSGLGESVPA
+371 VGSGVGETAPA
-382 ELVLAP
+382 ELVIAP
-388 TSNDGVTNGVLE
+388 ISNDGVVNGVIE
-400 LGFMRPVT
+400 LGFMRPVAA
-408 PRDLELLRLI
+408 RDVELLKVI
-418 SGAVGA
+418 SGGIGA
-424 SVDAALYR
+424 SVEAALFR
-432 KRLQDSIEETQQ
+432 KRLQESIEETQQ

-464 EQSRVLAESQSHLEH
+464 EQSRVLGESQQHLEH
-479 QQAELEATNSQLTEQ
+479 QQAELEATNAQLAEQ
-494 TQMLDRKNEALNEAQ
+494 AGVLDRKNEALNEAQ
-509 AALQQRADELQRAS
+509 VALQERADELQRAS

-543 SLILAKLLAENRS
+543 SLILAKLLSENKD
-556 GNLNEEQLKFAQ
+556 GNLTPEQLKFAQ
-568 TIYGAGNDLLHLIND
+568 TIYGAGNDLLNLIND

-599 QFVSVKR
+599 QFVSVHR
-606 LVDALQRT
+606 LVDAMQRV
-614 FEPLAADKKLA
+614 FEPLAAEKKLA
-625 FEIRVAADAPSS
+625 FEVRVEPDAPSS
-637 MVTDNQRV
+637 MVTDNLRV

-651 LLSNAVKFT
+651 LLSNAIKFT
-660 QQGKVSI
+660 ESGSVTFSVQ
-667 AVEARPGDR
+667 ARPDDR
-676 LAFAV
+676 VAFAV
-681 KDSGIGIA
+681 HDSGIGIPEG
-689 QSQHEVIFEAFR
+689 QQDIIFEAFR

-728 GGTIEVAS
+728 GGTIEVQSEA
-736 TPGEGSTFTLTLPA
+736 GQGSTFTLTLPA
-750 KWTDVPQSELEEV
+750 KWTDVPESAHASDAAPPREAA
-763 PLLPARLSAATASA
+763 LPARPPAPVAPMAASA
-777 AATPSAGPAP
+777 PAK
-787 RAAVATP
+787 
-794 AAVPAPA
+794 APA
-801 AAFRDDREQAAG
+801 APPRATATSFVDDRNDAAP
-813 KTEKGRMLLVVE
+813 EKGRVLLVVE
-825 DDEAFAG
+825 DDETFAG

-839 EMRYRCLVAQTAGE
+839 EMRYRCLVATTASE
-853 ALELATTHLPDAIL
+853 ALELATSHLPNAIL

-899 AEDFSEVALHMGAIG
+899 GEDLSEVALHMGAIG

-919 TTRDELQSI
+919 TTREQLKEI

-955 VVHLIQ
+955 VVHLIK
-961 EDDIEIAAVET
+961 EDDIDIAAVAT
-972 GAEALGLLKE
+972 GAEALELLRD

-991 LKLPDMDGSE
+991 LKLPDMDGSD

-1010 ICSFPPVIVYTGRSL
+1010 ICSFPPVIVYTGRNL

-1030 TRLNR
+1030 ARLNR

-1058 LHTVESRLSQERQTM
+1058 LHTVESRLSAERQTM

-1102 ASALEQKGLQVEVG
+1102 ASALEQKGLQVEIG

-1124 KLAEVPEIDIVLMD
+1124 KLAEMPDIDLVLMD

-1157 KFAHLPVIAVTAKAM
+1157 KFAQLPVIAVTAKAM

-1194 DRLFSLMRVWMPG
+1194 DRLFSLLRVWMPSIER

>member
-1 MVELRCR
+1 M
-8 VAPSSPAAIV
+8 PNS
-18 PAEARRPPIIALA
+18 AL
-31 CNCPPDKPAMP
+31 DTK
-42 ENAAIDIEQFNR
+42 QFNR

-73 FVAFFLYYL
+73 FVAFFLYFI
-82 QTSNWVDHTHQVIGK
+82 SVSGWVDHTHQVIGK
-97 MNELTSLEGDMEA
+97 LNELTTLEGDME
-110 SARGFLLT
+110 SSVRGYALT
-118 GDEPFLGGYQ
+118 GDEDFLTPFQ
-128 VAKPQFG
+128 IARPQFS
-135 AQVDDLVRMTADNP
+135 AQVDDLIRQTADNP
-149 PQVERLKRVRVLQ
+149 PQTDRLKRARTLE

-168 AQRTIE
+168 AQRVIALRRNNNDAAAA
-174 VKRAGGDVLPIIRSL
+174 VKAMGGKQLANGVRGELLGARAT
-189 NGRQIAER
+189 E
-197 VRSEILAARGAE
+197 AA
-209 SSLLKDRL
+209 LLKDRL
-217 DSLQTVT
+217 DELQTVT
-224 WLGIV
+224 WAGIGA
-229 SYVLFI
+229 YVLFI
-235 VIVNCYI
+235 IIVNCYI
-242 AWAGRRDIKQLSD
+242 AWAGRRDIKQLSA
-255 DFGGALKAQIAATDL
+255 DFGGALKAQTDAATL
-270 MAQQAWVRDGQG
+270 LSEQAWTRDGQA
-282 QLSETLIGQQTLTTV
+282 QLAETLIGQQTLTTV
-297 GRSVLAFAGRYLD
+297 GRSVLAFTGRYLD

-317 VRSDTGELVRVST
+317 VRDDAGVLQRVST
-330 HGFESRDDALEVA
+330 HGFDGAEGDAEVQAARD
-343 RAREGLVG
+343 GLVG
-351 QVARDGRLEHVTGLK
+351 QAARDGKVKHVTNLT
-366 GGFFK
+366 GGYFK
-371 VSSGLGESVPA
+371 VGSGIGETVPA

-388 TSNDGVTNGVLE
+388 ISSDGVVNGVIE
-400 LGFMRPVT
+400 LGFMRPVVA
-408 PRDLELLRLI
+408 RDIELLKLI
-418 SGAVGA
+418 AGGVGA
-424 SVDAALYR
+424 SVDAALFR
-432 KRLQDSIEETQQ
+432 KRLQESIEETQQ

-464 EQSRVLAESQSHLEH
+464 EQSRVLSESQQHLEH
-479 QQAELEATNSQLTEQ
+479 QQAELEATNTQLAEQ
-494 TQMLDRKNEALNEAQ
+494 AGVLDRKNEALNEAK
-509 AALQQRADELQRAS
+509 AALQERADELQRAS
-523 RYKSEF
+523 RYKSDF

-543 SLILAKLLAENRS
+543 SLILAKLLSENKD
-556 GNLNEEQLKFAQ
+556 GNLTPEQLKFAR
-568 TIYGAGNDLLHLIND
+568 TIYGAGNDLLNLIND

-599 QFVSVKR
+599 QFVSVHR
-606 LVDALQRT
+606 LVDAMQRV
-614 FEPLAADKKLA
+614 FEPLAGEKKLA
-625 FEIRVAADAPSS
+625 FEVHVEPDAPAS
-637 MVTDNQRV
+637 MVTDNLRV

-651 LLSNAVKFT
+651 LLSNAIKFT
-660 QQGKVSI
+660 ETGSVTFSVQS
-667 AVEARPGDR
+667 RPDDR
-676 LAFAV
+676 VAFAV
-681 KDSGIGIA
+681 HDSGIGIPEG
-689 QSQHEVIFEAFR
+689 QQEIIFEAFR

-728 GGTIEVAS
+728 GGTIEVQSEA
-736 TPGEGSTFTLTLPA
+736 GQGSTFTLTLPA
-750 KWTDVPQSELEEV
+750 KWTDVPES
-763 PLLPARLSAATASA
+763 THASA
-777 AATPSAGPAP
+777 ASAAPEAEVPGAPSRGTPAP
-787 RAAVATP
+787 VPVP
-794 AAVPAPA
+794 ASAPA
-801 AAFRDDREQAAG
+801 APQRATAPSFVDDRNEAAS
-813 KTEKGRMLLVVE
+813 EKGRVLLVVE
-825 DDEAFAG
+825 DDETFAG

-839 EMRYRCLVAQTAGE
+839 EMRYRCLVATTANE
-853 ALELATTHLPDAIL
+853 ALELATSHLPSAIL
-867 LDVRLPDDSGLSVL
+867 LDVRLPDGSGLSVL

-899 AEDFSEVALHMGAIG
+899 GEDLSEVALHMGAIG

-919 TTRDELQSI
+919 TTREQLREI

-955 VVHLIQ
+955 VVHLIK
-961 EDDIEIAAVET
+961 EDDIDIAAVAT
-972 GAEALGLLKE
+972 GAEALELLKD

-991 LKLPDMDGSE
+991 LKLPDMDGSD

-1010 ICSFPPVIVYTGRSL
+1010 ISSFPPVIVYTGRNL

-1058 LHTVESRLSQERQTM
+1058 LHTVESRLSAERQTM

-1102 ASALEQKGLQVEVG
+1102 ASALEQKGLQVEIG

-1124 KLAEVPEIDIVLMD
+1124 KLAEMPDIDLVLMD

-1157 KFAHLPVIAVTAKAM
+1157 KFAQLPVIAVTAKAM

-1194 DRLFSLMRVWMPG
+1194 DRLFSLMRVWMPSIER